1 MTFSPDPRKNAAA
14 APVVEEFTAAGYDP
28 EGYTLYTYA
37 AVQAWAQ
44 AVEKAGSTDLDAVI
58 EALHGNQFETVLGPI
73 SFDDKGD
80 VKGSSYVMYEWEN
93 GEYAEVE
100 G

>member
-1 MTFSPDPRKNAAA
+1 MIPK
-14 APVVEEFTAAGYDP
+14 G
-28 EGYTLYTYA
+28 TLYTYA
-37 AVQAWAQ
+37 AVQVWAQ
-44 AVEKAGSTDLDAVI
+44 AVEKAGTTDLDAVI

-80 VKGSSYVMYEWEN
+80 VEGASYVMYEWEN
-93 GEYAEVE
+93 GEYAEIE